1 MSITAAML
9 ANELL
14 LSIEGAAPANVALMH
29 LLLRASHPR
38 DAEQAIDL
46 AVQNAVQERRP
57 EIERL
62 REVATLWSQN
72 PHAWATVQAIGTA
85 HGARHHSADHALDY
99 WSAVYDKAMATSPE
113 ASVALYSL
121 GNPKILSAATAEV
134 VSYLK
139 GLGVLGPQKTL
150 LELGCGIGRLIEALA
165 PEAGS
170 AVGIDISDAMV
181 QYAGQRCRHFAHVKI
196 ERRPAHDLTA
206 FADESFD
213 VVLAADVFPY
223 IWEAGPEVVNKT
235 LTEIA
240 RVLAPGGSIV
250 VLNFSYRSEPE
261 TDQVDLTRLAGANR
275 LRVVQYGERP
285 FKLWDATAFVLEKIT
300 GAT

>member
-9 ANELL
+9 ANDLL
-14 LSIEGAAPANVALMH
+14 RSIEGAAPANVALMH
-29 LLLRASHPR
+29 LLLRAPHPR

-46 AVQNAVQERRP
+46 ALQDAAQERRP

-62 REVATLWSQN
+62 RDVATLWSQN
-72 PHAWATVQAIGTA
+72 PQAWATVQAIGTG
-85 HGARHHSADHALDY
+85 HGVRHHSANHALDY
-99 WSAVYDKAMATSPE
+99 WSAVYNAAAATSPE

-121 GNPKILSAATAEV
+121 GNSNLLSAATAEV

-139 GLGVLGPQKTL
+139 GLGVLGPKKTL

-165 PEAGS
+165 PEIGS
-170 AVGIDISDAMV
+170 AVGIDISDTMV
-181 QYAGQRCRHFAHVKI
+181 QYAEQHCRHFAHVKI
-196 ERRPAHDLTA
+196 EKRPAHDLTA

-213 VVLAADVFPY
+213 IVLGADVFPY
-223 IWEAGPEVVNKT
+223 IWEAGLEVVDKT

-261 TDQVDLTRLAGANR
+261 ADGVDLTRLAGANR
-275 LRVVQYGERP
+275 LKVVQQGERP
-285 FKLWDATAFVLEKIT
+285 FTLWDATAFVLAKIT